1 MGLVSKIATLTHLSP
16 DGAAWLEEH
25 LDERTFKKNQVI
37 LREHQVSNYLYYVK
51 KGLLCGYYHQNA
63 REESKEICSWMALED
78 DLATS
83 YYSFISR
90 KPSYE
95 TIESL
100 EATTVQVLSYAKM
113 QELYQLFPETEKA
126 GRMILEEYYSRIEER
141 LYAIRFKTSQERYK
155 TFVETRP
162 KLITRAPLGRVASY
176 LGMTQETL
184 SRVRAAYRG

>member
-1 MGLVSKIATLTHLSP
+1 MGLVSKIATLTQLSP
-16 DGAAWLEEH
+16 EGAQWLSEH
-25 LDERTFKKNQVI
+25 IEERTFKKNQVI
-37 LREHQVSNYLYYVK
+37 LREHQVSDYLYYVK
-51 KGLLCGYYHQNA
+51 KGLLCGYYHQSS
-63 REESKEICSWMALED
+63 RDQSKEICSWLSLED

-95 TIESL
+95 TIECV
-100 EATTVQVLSYAKM
+100 EPTTVQVLSYANM
-113 QELYQLFPETEKA
+113 QELYHLFPETEKA

-141 LYAIRFKTSQERYK
+141 LYSIRFKSSQERYK

-184 SRVRAAYRG
+184 SRVRSAYKG